1 MPYTLVPDDVSH
13 DTVAALE
20 QLLASAKKGQT
31 IGIIFGVM
39 MKRRRYLVNCAG
51 EARRDPSFAR
61 GMCCALDDELM
72 GLVHQHSGPPTTI
85 L

>member
-13 DTVAALE
+13 DTVTALE
-20 QLLASAKKGQT
+20 QLLESARQGQT

-39 MKRRRYLVNCAG
+39 MKRRRFAVNCAG

-61 GMCCALDDELM
+61 GMCCALDDELST
-72 GLVHQHSGPPTTI
+72 LVHQHAGPPTSF
-85 L
+85 